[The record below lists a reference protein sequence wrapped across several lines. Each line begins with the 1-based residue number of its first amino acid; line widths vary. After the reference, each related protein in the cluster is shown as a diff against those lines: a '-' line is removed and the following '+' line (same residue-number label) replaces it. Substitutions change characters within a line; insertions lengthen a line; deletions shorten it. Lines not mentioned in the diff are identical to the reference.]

1 MSVPRQD
8 KCGLVDVPEEVAEM
22 KIRSKRYKESEK
34 EIDRANSYSLKD
46 AISILKKLRPP
57 KFDASVDL
65 HFNINV
71 DPKKSDQMV
80 RGTVVLPHGTGKKV
94 RVAVFCKGENEKLA
108 REANADYVGG
118 NDLIDKVAGGFL
130 DFDCAIATPDMMK
143 DLSKL
148 GKILGPRGLMPS
160 PKTGTV
166 TNDIVKA
173 VEDVR
178 KGKVEFRTDKQS
190 GIHLSVGKL
199 SFSEDKLHENASRVI
214 EMVNETRPSSVKGKF
229 IKSLFI
235 SSTMNCGFK
244 LAI

>member
-1 MSVPRQD
+1 
-8 KCGLVDVPEEVAEM
+8 M
-22 KIRSKRYKESEK
+22 KARSKRYQESEK
-34 EIDRANSYSLKD
+34 QIDRTKTYPLKE
-46 AISILKKLRPP
+46 AIPVLKKMAPT

-65 HFNINV
+65 HFSINV
-71 DPKKSDQMV
+71 DSKKSDQMV

-94 RVAVFCKGENEKLA
+94 KVAVFCRGESEKLA
-108 REANADYVGG
+108 RDANADYVGG
-118 NDLIDKVAGGFL
+118 NDLIDKVAGGFM
-130 DFDCAIATPDMMK
+130 DFDCAISTPEMMK

-173 VEDVR
+173 IEDVR
-178 KGKVEFRTDKQS
+178 KGKVEFRADKQA

-199 SFSEDKLHENASRVI
+199 SFPEENLYENATRVI
-214 EMVNETRPSSVKGKF
+214 EVINEARPASVKGKF
-229 IKSLFI
+229 INSVFI
-235 SSTMNCGFK
+235 SSTMNCGLR